1 MSEYKPVYKP
11 DATDTF
17 WHIVKGLMLV
27 GHTGDMGKGDCIGE
41 TFDTF
46 IAYYFGE
53 EIPDDLSLEYPDLV
67 ESVMKLWHRNSAGK
81 YYGERFPGYDMIA
94 RPMSRDH
101 VINTMLLL
109 YHSKHGIML
118 EDFVKN
124 TPYKIDAAKH
134 RHTIDMYCWKHAM
147 IGNKWHHYWYY
158 LIQIPFMSLLTIK
171 EIIFRLLLG
180 IGKEYTQEE
189 WDKAYPLK
197 ISDRRRWWMRK
208 LLFPTYA
215 LVKLGWMLSTL
226 PSTKA
231 KSVLKWICRPQMGSQ
246 SWNLHI
252 LFGRP
257 VNIEDIF
264 AYQPMTGGKLTV
276 PLDPRNDRH
285 CVIIKNKV
293 WIQYNRLDKDC
304 MLAMSKMKF

>member
-1 MSEYKPVYKP
+1 MNEYKPVYRP

-46 IAYYFGE
+46 ITYYLNKDT
-53 EIPDDLSLEYPDLV
+53 PLEYPDLV
-67 ESVMKLWHRNSAGK
+67 ESVMNLWYKNSAGK
-81 YYGERFPGYDMIA
+81 YYGERYPGYDMVA

-109 YHSKHGIML
+109 YYSGNKVL
-118 EDFVKN
+118 LTDFVKN
-124 TPYKIDAAKH
+124 TPFKIDVA
-134 RHTIDMYCWKHAM
+134 RHTLDMYCWKYAM
-147 IGNKWHHYWYY
+147 IGNKSCHYWYY
-158 LIQIPFMSLLTIK
+158 LIQIPLMSLTTVK
-171 EIIFRLLLG
+171 EIILRFVFGVR
-180 IGKEYTQEE
+180 KEMTQED

-197 ISDRRRWWMRK
+197 VSDRKRKWIRK

-215 LVKLGWMLSTL
+215 FVKLGWMLSTL
-226 PSTKA
+226 PPSKA
-231 KSVLKWICRPQMGSQ
+231 KQVLKWICRPQMGSR
-246 SWNLHI
+246 SWNQHM

-257 VNIEDIF
+257 VNLEDIF
-264 AYQPMTGGKLTV
+264 AYQPMTGGKLSTS
-276 PLDPRNDRH
+276 LDIRNGRH

-304 MLAMSKMKF
+304 MLAMSGMEF